1 MTLFAVMAVMTIF
14 AVGLLAVAPSIQQQV
29 QHEKELE
36 TIARGE
42 EVAEAIRQYVQ
53 FFNGAKLPN
62 SMKDLLD
69 GLPQGTKKRQILRP
83 SAAICPLSED
93 GKWRLIK
100 ADVDNLGNFARRV
113 QEYNGGVLPSN
124 PSQIFDRYALVIVN
138 SLGSHGEDDKKAA
151 DDDDDFDIVT
161 DDTPFI
167 GVGTQSRA
175 KSYIAYYGIENHS
188 KWIFTPLFRGPG
200 KNAPTGQQIGA
211 PPPSGGG
218 GGGSTGGVPG
228 GGGGGDK

>member
-83 SAAICPLSED
+83 SAAVCPLSED

-188 KWIFTPLFRGPG
+188 KWIFTPLFRGSG